1 MKLSIEIDELLT
13 CATDI
18 QAKAGDQVVIYQG
31 AVLCVYKAP
40 LMLENV
46 ERKETVRRFMSGEKL
61 TLVKATLSVHDLTD
75 SHRYGILTVI
85 VIHPDCSLR
94 TLRRHS
100 SMRFPEGCKAWMM
113 SMRHEGLLTVKP
125 SSHLTKRGTCYLI
138 TEKGRQFI
146 KEYEDIRP

>member
-40 LMLENV
+40 LMLENA

-61 TLVKATLSVHDLTD
+61 TLVKSTLSVHELTA
-75 SHRYGILTVI
+75 SYRYDILTVI
-85 VIHPDCSLR
+85 ADRPGLPLR
-94 TLRRHS
+94 TLRKYAPIT
-100 SMRFPEGCKAWMM
+100 FPEGCKAWMM
-113 SMRHEGLLTVKP
+113 TLRNEGLLSVEA

-146 KEYEDIRP
+146 KAYEDIRP